1 MSHLDSISSFEAH
14 LCQTQDENFVTALLH
29 YGPLRDTCQKSI
41 AACLTESNLP
51 AQSLVFRESQANA
64 HIYWIKSGTVR
75 FFQQQPDGEKTTGF
89 APTGMFFC
97 ALSSLLSKK
106 PALESCITEEATT
119 LQGIR
124 YDDWQQLIGQYPEL
138 KAVFDNLCRHWLETT
153 HERNLLLHQS
163 NPQKRYEF
171 FLKLYHQATYRLKVK
186 HIASYLGIH
195 RVTLCKIRA
204 RLAKKKT

>member
-1 MSHLDSISSFEAH
+1 MSHSELTLSFEAY

-29 YGPLRDTCQKSI
+29 YGPLTTPCQKAI

-64 HIYWIKSGTVR
+64 RIYWIKSGTVR

-89 APTGMFFC
+89 APTGTFFC
-97 ALSSLLSKK
+97 ALGCLLSKK

-124 YDDWQQLIGQYPEL
+124 YDDLQRLIGQYPDL
-138 KAVFDNLCRHWLETT
+138 KEAFDNLCRHWLTTT

-171 FLKLYHQATYRLKVK
+171 FLKLYPQTAYRLKVK